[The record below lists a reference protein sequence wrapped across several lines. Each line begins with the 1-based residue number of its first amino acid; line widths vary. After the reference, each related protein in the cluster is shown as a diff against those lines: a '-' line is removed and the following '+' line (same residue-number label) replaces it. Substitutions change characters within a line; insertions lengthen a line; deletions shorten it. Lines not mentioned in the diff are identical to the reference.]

1 MAYDVTSV
9 TIGDATKKSFADQL
23 LANDVA
29 NREQTLVNLKPA
41 VNAAVNK
48 LDIFTKSGGA
58 VPDATNILNVII
70 PDGSGYT
77 ARSRAAAY
85 LSGTSQFIMADAT
98 DYWSKGDLAAEIKT
112 AWLYAIWDG
121 TGIVWALAGYSGFN
135 MVPTTT
141 TVGDDDYFLLEASS
155 TYTRNNAHYCVCVGK
170 IRYEYDTGDAPDH
183 TIQATVENAPQ
194 VIWNP
199 KSDYAK
205 SAWLASNNV
214 SGADITEY
222 SVVSMVVKQS
232 GRYFALGI
240 VTGTGAGGYSEMHSY
255 IKTGSATYGSA
266 AEKAQGVGG
275 GIASLATPAPV
286 QCLVYINAGDT
297 IHLGGSSLAASGN
310 RTIYGST
317 FGNSTGLTIERK
329 D

>member
-1 MAYDVTSV
+1 VVVIMAYDVTSV

-141 TVGDDDYFLLEASS
+141 TVGDDDYFLLEAGS

-199 KSDYAK
+199 KS
-205 SAWLASNNV
+205 NNV

-222 SVVSMVVKQS
+222 SVVSMV
-232 GRYFALGI
+232 G
-240 VTGTGAGGYSEMHSY
+240 
-255 IKTGSATYGSA
+255 ATYGSA